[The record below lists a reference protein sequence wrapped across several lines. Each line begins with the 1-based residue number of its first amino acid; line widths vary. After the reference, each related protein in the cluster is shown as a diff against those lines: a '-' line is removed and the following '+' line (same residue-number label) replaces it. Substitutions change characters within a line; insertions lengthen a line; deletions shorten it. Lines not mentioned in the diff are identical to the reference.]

1 MKKNHIFV
9 LLLTIGIFLILGS
22 VAFAV
27 ISTASKD
34 IIGGADFPTF
44 RYVFLYEKRGL
55 YSTLAFLGTAL
66 VVASIVIKRKNK

>member
-1 MKKNHIFV
+1 MKKKYAIT
-9 LLLTIGIFLILGS
+9 LLLTVGIFLILGS

-44 RYVFLYEKRGL
+44 RYVFLYENRGL
-55 YSTLAFLGTAL
+55 YSTLTLFGIVL
-66 VVASIVIKRKNK
+66 VIASFVIKRKK